1 VTAPTLDL
9 ARYLLDDDPAQ
20 WAAGFVVALAAGR
33 DVPEYGSPEWHAAD
47 SRLQVASAVRAGE
60 AWRRAGLFL
69 EQQVADELAA
79 YRYWQ
84 EVADNTSFAEVAE
97 GVRAMA
103 DTPTHAELVQR
114 RAA

>member
-1 VTAPTLDL
+1 VTITDL
-9 ARYLLDDDPAQ
+9 SLKRYLLGDDPAQ
-20 WAAGFVVALAAGR
+20 WAAGFVGTLAAGR
-33 DVPEYGSPEWHAAD
+33 EVPEYGSPAWHAAD

-84 EVADNTSFAEVAE
+84 QVAEAESFAEVAE